1 MRDLIAGRRISHMWL
16 ALIGILGIVLVAVA
30 FQVRADYVDRQKNQL
45 CNVLYTLIARSG
57 ETTGKPGAPGYA
69 YYQEHPEELAIA
81 RQQNMDFLDAL
92 PCDGE

>member
-1 MRDLIAGRRISHMWL
+1 MRDLLAGRRIGHKWL
-16 ALIGILGIVLVAVA
+16 AAFGVAGVVLVALA
-30 FQVRADYVDRQKNQL
+30 FQLRADFVDTKNSQL

-81 RQQNMDFLDAL
+81 RQQNMEFLDAL
-92 PCDGE
+92 PCDP